1 MPYRITVEN
10 GRQIENGQQ
19 SFLPEER
26 FTPTLADI
34 PLDMI
39 RGNTLEPGA
48 GFVENIR
55 RVGLLN
61 PVTVV
66 RRDGRGGN
74 ALHFDLAA
82 GRRRVAAMRQI
93 RGVGGAIPANVF
105 PSGTPMSIVHAM
117 SISENAQRRPNPLT
131 DLRAIEA
138 LVAQGASEEQIAREL
153 HLPTSTIRSRMRLA
167 ALIPEL
173 REAME
178 ADRMS
183 PSTGE
188 RAARLNVDQQSRLAG
203 HLAASETNRITM
215 DDVAALLRVNTAA
228 QVEALPEAVFA
239 TPTTP
244 PQAVAGPTPELLPGW
259 PGVLQSLVQAERLMP
274 AASNSDMESAAAWLH
289 DLAELV
295 NSIIRAGTP

>member
-1 MPYRITVEN
+1 
-10 GRQIENGQQ
+10 
-19 SFLPEER
+19 
-26 FTPTLADI
+26 
-34 PLDMI
+34 
-39 RGNTLEPGA
+39 LEPGA
-48 GFVENIR
+48 GLVGNIR
-55 RVGLLN
+55 RIGLLN
-61 PVTVV
+61 PITVV
-66 RRDGRGGN
+66 RTTNRPVNGQVEYT
-74 ALHFDLAA
+74 LVA

-93 RGVGGAIPANVF
+93 RGVGGIVPANVF
-105 PSGTPMSIVHAM
+105 PPGTPLSLAHAM

-131 DLRAIEA
+131 DLRAIEE
-138 LVAQGASEEQIAREL
+138 LIQQGASQEDIAREL
-153 HLPTSTIRSRMRLA
+153 HLPIGTIRSRMRLA

-188 RAARLNVDQQSRLAG
+188 RAARLNASQQATLFAEANIADG
-203 HLAASETNRITM
+203 GRITM
-215 DDVAALLRVNTAA
+215 DDVAALLRVNTAE
-228 QVEALPEAVFA
+228 QVEALPDAVFA
-239 TPTTP
+239 TPLTP
-244 PQAVAGPTPELLPGW
+244 PQVVAGPTPELLPGW